1 MTNNNSFKR
10 KLIASVVASSALA
23 GLAGGVHAQGA
34 DEPMLEEIVV
44 TGIRASLTRAMDVKR
59 DSRGIVDAIAAEDI
73 GKFPDTNLAES
84 LQRITGVSID
94 RSNNEGSKITVR
106 GFGPDYNLVLLN
118 GRQMPSVGDSRSF
131 EFGDVAAEIVSGVE
145 VHKTF
150 SADNVTGGI
159 GSMVNIKTARP
170 LDNPGL
176 NFSIGTKAM
185 MDTTNETGDDVTP
198 EVAAIISNTFAD
210 DTFGAQL
217 ALSYQERDSRLVN
230 ADIANWRNNF
240 HTDAGNIDMSLVED
254 NRADPDGPTFYP
266 RNFGYG
272 IDDISRDRLNGQAVL
287 QFAPT
292 EKIEATLDYTFVD
305 VDYEALNTG
314 VGIWF
319 SDTGDALTDGVIDE
333 NGTFVSVTEAGQD
346 YASNIRRNTSETE
359 LDSVGLNVS
368 WDVSE
373 NLALTFDAHDSSR
386 LNQGVG
392 RGNDAFLILGA
403 VEIDEKTYDATGGED
418 IPFMHIDFLDDG
430 AGIVDGVPTAAS
442 YDSLF
447 AQSGININESDVQQ
461 FQLNGVWTT
470 NENSGLVSIDFG
482 AAHTEI
488 ANRWRSFNTGQ
499 LPLGW
504 YSDNHELW
512 PEDMFT
518 ALPTAGLFPSFS
530 GGETNVPVYH
540 TWDFERGVAI
550 AEQQWADHSASPLPD
565 WGTAPEG
572 TEMRADTSGSPVS
585 DHRVT
590 EETMSAYVQF
600 NLEGELSGMPLQ
612 VVSGLRYEATDIVSN
627 SYQQDPLELVWQNP
641 TEWGLNLAEESTY
654 TNRTGDY
661 EVFLPS
667 VDAAL
672 DIREDVVGRFSFSQS
687 ITRPTLGSMI
697 GTRSVTDRP
706 KPGER
711 SGTQG
716 NPNLRPFTS
725 NNLDLS
731 FEWYYDDAS
740 YASVGLFVKKVDN
753 FIVDQFVS
761 TEVLNLRDPLE
772 GPRAQQARE
781 ELAAE
786 GAEITDET
794 VFDRINENQGTE
806 GAITQ
811 VDADPLAPFEIATP
825 SNMEEATLQGAEF
838 AVQHNFSETGFGV
851 IANLTLV
858 AGDLSVDNSSTD
870 FQFVLPGL
878 SDSANLIAFYDKN
891 GLQARI
897 AYNWRDSFLNGV
909 GQNNT
914 PIYTEEYG
922 QVDVTVSYDLPFF
935 EGLTVFAEGINVTDE
950 SQRQYAR
957 YENMFKHAEQYGARY
972 NIGAR
977 YTF

>member
-1 MTNNNSFKR
+1 MMKKHSFKK
-10 KLIASVVASSALA
+10 KLIASTVAASALCGFGSA
-23 GLAGGVHAQGA
+23 VQAQGG
-34 DEPMLEEIVV
+34 EPLLEEVVV
-44 TGIRASLTRAMDVKR
+44 TGIRASLTRAMDIKR
-59 DSRGIVDAIAAEDI
+59 DSSGVVDAISAEDI

-94 RSNNEGSKITVR
+94 RNNNEGSRITVR

-118 GRQMPSVGDSRSF
+118 GRQMPSTGDSRSF
-131 EFGDVAAEIVSGVE
+131 EFGDVAADVVNGVE

-159 GSMVNIKTARP
+159 GSMVNVKTARP

-176 NFSIGTKAM
+176 NFTIGAKGM
-185 MDTTNETGDDVTP
+185 MDTTNEVGDDITP
-198 EVAAIISNTFAD
+198 EISAIISNTFAN
-210 DTFGAQL
+210 DTIGAQL

-230 ADIANWRNNF
+230 ADIDNWRNNF
-240 HTDAGNIDMSLVED
+240 HNGEIDMSLVED

-272 IDDISRDRLNGQAVL
+272 IDDISRERLNGQAVL
-287 QFAPT
+287 QFTPT
-292 EKIEATLDYTFVD
+292 DTIEATLDYTFID

-314 VGIWF
+314 TGIWF
-319 SDTGDALTDGVIDE
+319 SDTGATLTDGIIDE
-333 NGTFVSVTEAGQD
+333 NGTFVSVTETGED

-359 LDSVGLNVS
+359 LDSIGFNVEWQVNDS
-368 WDVSE
+368 
-373 NLALTFDAHDSSR
+373 LALTLDAHDSSR
-386 LNQGVG
+386 TNQGVG

-403 VEIDEKTYDATGGED
+403 VEIDQKTYDATGGQE
-418 IPFMHIDFLDDG
+418 IPYMHIDFLEDG
-430 AGIVDGVPTAAS
+430 VGVENGVPTAAS

-461 FQLNGVWTT
+461 FQVSGVWDTSNT
-470 NENSGLVSIDFG
+470 SGLVSIDFG
-482 AAHTEI
+482 AAYTEI
-488 ANRWRSFNTGQ
+488 ANRWRSYNTGQ

-504 YSDNHELW
+504 YSDNQDLW

-518 ALPTAGLFPSFS
+518 TLPTAGLFPSFS
-530 GGETNVPVYH
+530 GGDTNIPVYH
-540 TWDFERGVAI
+540 TWDYERGVAI
-550 AEQQWADHSASPLPD
+550 AEQQWADHAASPLPD

-572 TEMRADTSGSPVS
+572 TVMRADTAGNPVS

-590 EETMSAYVQF
+590 EETTSAYVQF
-600 NLEGELSGMPLQ
+600 NFEGDLSGMPVQL
-612 VVSGLRYEATDIVSN
+612 VGGLRYEETDIVSN
-627 SYQQDPLELVWQNP
+627 SFQQDPTQIVWQNP
-641 TEWGLNLAEESTY
+641 TEWGTNLAAESTY
-654 TNRTGDY
+654 TNRTGNYD
-661 EVFLPS
+661 VFLPS
-667 VDAAL
+667 LDVAL
-672 DIREDVVGRFSFSQS
+672 NIREDLVGRFSFSQS
-687 ITRPTLGSMI
+687 ITRPTLGNMI
-697 GTRSVTDRP
+697 GTLSVTDRP

-711 SGTQG
+711 SGNQG
-716 NPNLRPFTS
+716 NPNLRPFS
-725 NNLDLS
+725 SDNLDLS
-731 FEWYYDDAS
+731 LEWYYGESS

-753 FIVDQFVS
+753 FIVEQFVP
-761 TEVLNLRDPLE
+761 TEVLNLRDPLQ
-772 GPRAQQARE
+772 GPRAEEARNQ
-781 ELAAE
+781 LADDGLEA
-786 GAEITDET
+786 TDAA
-794 VFDRINENQGTE
+794 VFDRINQNQGTS
-806 GAITQ
+806 GPITQ
-811 VDADPLAPFEIATP
+811 AGDDPLASFEISTP

-838 AVQHNFSETGFGV
+838 AIQHNFGDSGFGT

-897 AYNWRDSFLNGV
+897 AYNWRDTFLNGV

-922 QVDVTVSYDLPFF
+922 QVDISVSYDLPFF
-935 EGLTVFAEGINVTDE
+935 DGLTIFAEGINVTDE
-950 SQRQYAR
+950 SPRQYAR
-957 YENMFKHAEQYGARY
+957 YKNMFKHADQYGARY

>member
-1 MTNNNSFKR
+1 MTNKSSFKR
-10 KLIASVVASSALA
+10 KLLASLVASTVAGLPGVALA
-23 GLAGGVHAQGA
+23 QDAEEAG
-34 DEPMLEEIVV
+34 LEEIVV
-44 TGIRASLTRAMDVKR
+44 TGIRASLTRAMDIKR
-59 DSRGIVDAIAAEDI
+59 DSGGIVDAISAEDI

-84 LQRITGVSID
+84 LQRISGVSID

-118 GRQMPSVGDSRSF
+118 GRQMPSTGDSRSF

-159 GSMVNIKTARP
+159 GSMVDINTARP

-176 NFSIGTKAM
+176 NFSVGTKAM

-198 EVAAIISNTFAD
+198 EVSAIVSNTFAD
-210 DTFGAQL
+210 DTFGVQL

-230 ADIANWRNNF
+230 ADIQNWRNNF
-240 HTDAGNIDMSLVED
+240 HAGEIDMSQVED
-254 NRADPDGPTFYP
+254 NRADSEGPTFYP

-272 IDDISRDRLNGQAVL
+272 IDDISRERLNGQAVF
-287 QFAPT
+287 QYAPSDNI
-292 EKIEATLDYTFVD
+292 KATLDYTFVE

-314 VGIWF
+314 TGIWF
-319 SDTGDALTDGVIDE
+319 SDTGAALTDGVVDE
-333 NGTFVSVTEAGQD
+333 NGVFTSVTEAGED
-346 YASNIRRNTSETE
+346 YASNVRRNTSETE
-359 LDSVGLNVS
+359 LDSVGFNVE
-368 WDVSE
+368 WEVSD

-403 VEIDEKTYDATGGED
+403 AEIDQKTYDARGGED
-418 IPFMHIDFLDDG
+418 IPYMDVDFLDDG
-430 AGIVDGVPTAAS
+430 MGVVDGVPTADS

-461 FQLNGVWTT
+461 FQLGGVWET
-470 NENSGLVSIDFG
+470 NEDSGLVSVDFG
-482 AAHTEI
+482 AAHSEI
-488 ANRWRSFNTGQ
+488 ANRWRSYNTGQ
-499 LPLGW
+499 LALGW
-504 YSDNHELW
+504 YADNHALW
-512 PEDMFT
+512 PSDMFT
-518 ALPTAGLFPSFS
+518 TVPTAGLFPSFS

-572 TEMRADTSGSPVS
+572 TLMRADTSGSPVS

-590 EETMSAYVQF
+590 EETTSAFVQF
-600 NLEGELSGMPLQ
+600 NLEGELSGMPVQ
-612 VVSGLRYEATDIVSN
+612 VTSGLRYEATDIVSS
-627 SYQQDPLELVWQNP
+627 SYQQDPLEVVWQNP
-641 TEWGLNLAEESTY
+641 TEWGLNLAEDSTY

-661 EVFLPS
+661 EAFLPS
-667 VDAAL
+667 LDASL
-672 DIREDVVGRFSFSQS
+672 NIREDVIGRLSYSQS

-725 NNLDLS
+725 NNLDVSL
-731 FEWYYDDAS
+731 EWYYGEAS

-761 TEVLNLRDPLE
+761 TDVLDLRDPLQ
-772 GPRAQQARE
+772 GPRAQQARD

-786 GAEITDET
+786 GTEVTDEA
-794 VFDRINENQGTE
+794 VFNRINENQGTS
-806 GAITQ
+806 GPITQ
-811 VDADPLAPFEIATP
+811 ASGDPLAPFEISTP

-838 AVQHNFSETGFGV
+838 AIQHTFGDTGFGT

-858 AGDLSVDNSSTD
+858 GGDLSVDNSSTD

-897 AYNWRDSFLNGV
+897 AYNWRDNFLNGV

-935 EGLTVFAEGINVTDE
+935 DGLTIFAEGINVTDE

-957 YENMFKHAEQYGARY
+957 YENMFKHADQYGARY